1 MTRRVLTAPLGGRR
15 MPFDVGAHLWRDPIV
30 GKQKTEEAPC
40 G

>member
-1 MTRRVLTAPLGGRR
+1 

>member
-1 MTRRVLTAPLGGRR
+1 
-15 MPFDVGAHLWRDPIV
+15 MPFDVGANLWRDPIV